1 MKRINKWIE
10 DEGVSRDVEEVKR
23 VKEVDVMEDKERE
36 YKEIKYGVKEKNK
49 EGGRRKERN
58 MRLLDLDDK

>member
-10 DEGVSRDVEEVKR
+10 DKGVSRDVEEVKR

-58 MRLLDLDDK
+58 VRLLDLDDK